1 MSSIVLNESVSAH
14 HLLLNVFLI
23 NSGVF
28 GHEEVAPLRQMAGV
42 LNAYSSIKR
51 NNGPNVLFAPSVIPS
66 PSKFA
71 GIAVSR
77 ARDRQLFNIIYSQL
91 NGVITPGISCQT
103 LLRDTVIVAAR
114 RMIESNSSIRQVV
127 IDQLL
132 QLARNAE
139 GGVLFK
145 IYDRLEEMGLYSLV
159 RAASGAVWKIAA

>member
-1 MSSIVLNESVSAH
+1 MTAASQMFRFLQ
-14 HLLLNVFLI
+14 VFWILI
-23 NSGVF
+23 
-28 GHEEVAPLRQMAGV
+28 Q
-42 LNAYSSIKR
+42 
-51 NNGPNVLFAPSVIPS
+51 
-66 PSKFA
+66 
-71 GIAVSR
+71 
-77 ARDRQLFNIIYSQL
+77 
-91 NGVITPGISCQT
+91 TPGISCQT